1 MKSSLWKNLWL
12 AFAIFSPN
20 FPNFKRISQVST
32 HLFLQRHDLVVFGLE
47 FGGKLFIFN
56 LDFMNCCLNPSQLR
70 GHLLRNE
77 KIIKKK
83 ITLLFCKAST
93 MIISKNYFKTKFFL
107 KNWRLKYFSQNFS
120 EKSKKLKNKINKPSG
135 QNARS
140 RGSPWKV
147 SSWPSG
153 LRCQTCEFLR
163 QRSVPV
169 EKNRIFENQSSTFSN
184 FQQTVGIFKKW
195 IFKTFFSLSNNYFE
209 IKFFLEKI

>member
-1 MKSSLWKNLWL
+1 MKNSILKRKSFQNVQRKDSAPCSEHRNVGCGRSSRRQWSSFQLCGQTSHPQHPKKPVSWNFRSLKKNTVKNRQNVLIEFMKSSSWKNLWI

-56 LDFMNCCLNPSQLR
+56 LDFMNCCLNPSQLS

-93 MIISKNYFKTKFFL
+93 MIISKNYFKTKFFQKIEDWNIFHRIFQKKV
-107 KNWRLKYFSQNFS
+107 KNWR
-120 EKSKKLKNKINKPSG
+120 
-135 QNARS
+135 
-140 RGSPWKV
+140 
-147 SSWPSG
+147 
-153 LRCQTCEFLR
+153 
-163 QRSVPV
+163 
-169 EKNRIFENQSSTFSN
+169 
-184 FQQTVGIFKKW
+184 
-195 IFKTFFSLSNNYFE
+195 
-209 IKFFLEKI
+209 IK